1 MIKVVT
7 VNVKH
12 YKDLIYLLI
21 AAAVFLFS
29 IIIYTQFSSK
39 SLERVM
45 RNIEINELLTY
56 FISSANH
63 SFAPDSDPFTF
74 ENVTDALFSLATNVK
89 PTDARTFLGT
99 ELPGLVYFD
108 TEIVVAGEGTDLST
122 LPFESAPPAEV
133 LMNEREVAEEK
144 LQQPVA
150 DKPAQPAKKPEKTDV
165 LIYHSHNMEAFLPLL
180 KNTKDA
186 NKAVTSDERANVVGL
201 GSKLSDALL
210 QKGIGAS
217 QDKTNINKEL
227 LKREWTYSSSYKV
240 SNEVVHTS
248 AEANPNL
255 KYFIDIHRDSAR
267 KDKTTATING
277 KTYARLYFIVGKENK
292 NYQAN
297 LEYTKKLNAKVEE
310 KYPGLSRGVFL
321 KTKLEGNGVYNQ
333 DISNRAILVELGGV
347 DNNLEE
353 LHRTVDALSEAFADI
368 YWDENGGSKE

>member
-201 GSKLSDALL
+201 GSKLSDALM

-277 KTYARLYFIVGKENK
+277 KTFARLYFIVGKENK

>member
-277 KTYARLYFIVGKENK
+277 KTFARLYFIVGKENK

>member
-12 YKDLIYLLI
+12 YKDLIYLLT

-180 KNTKDA
+180 KNTKDS

-201 GSKLSDALL
+201 GSRLSESLL

-240 SNEVVHTS
+240 SNEVVHAS

-333 DISNRAILVELGGV
+333 DISNRAILIELGGV

-368 YWDENGGSKE
+368 YWEENGGSKE